1 MNATASFKLTQL
13 REFYAALGALKEQE
27 QTALAELH
35 AEDPARLLRRFELSV
50 ATVAEY
56 APITH
61 IGDPLTPEA
70 FHDGKRKA
78 LADPPVPVDEIRRT
92 EHFASQLVNRG
103 GAQCVEGAPE
113 LAFRYVDREIFA
125 LRSTAADQ
133 RAETRWLDLLLASA
147 DGLPIVAELKIDTD
161 KPAYFAL
168 IQALMYA
175 AELSSPSQRAR
186 LAAIYPEVQFTMPA
200 DGPFLDVY
208 LIAFKPPSTGVFR
221 QRSFEATEQ
230 LSSKLVEDPRA
241 TSVIRRI
248 AYIEAVPGDEGLFFV
263 KRFLFAATA

>member
-1 MNATASFKLTQL
+1 MDATASFKPTQL

-27 QTALAELH
+27 QTVLAELH

-61 IGDPLTPEA
+61 VEDPSLPEV
-70 FHDGKRKA
+70 FHDDKREA
-78 LADPPVPVDEIRRT
+78 LADPPVPVGEIRKT
-92 EHFASQLVNRG
+92 EHFASQLVDRG
-103 GAQCVEGAPE
+103 ELSVEGAPE

-125 LRSTAADQ
+125 LRSTAAGQ
-133 RAETRWLDLLLASA
+133 RVATRWLDLLLASS
-147 DGLPIVAELKIDTD
+147 DGLPIVAELKIGTD
-161 KPAYFAL
+161 KPTYFAL

-175 AELSSPSQRAR
+175 TELSSPSQRAR
-186 LAAIYPEVQFTMPA
+186 LTAVYPEVRFTTPA

-208 LIAFKPPSTGVFR
+208 LIAFKPPSTGAFR

-230 LSSKLVEDPRA
+230 LSAKLVKDRRVN
-241 TSVIRRI
+241 SVIRRI
-248 AYIEAVPGDEGLFFV
+248 ACIEAIPGDESLSFV
-263 KRFLFAATA
+263 KRFAFAGTA